1 MVYIP
6 FGSGPRNCLGLRLGL
21 LLMKSGLAYFL
32 KSHSVQI
39 CERTDLNP
47 ELDANAIVPKFKGGI
62 YLKVIKDANN
72 L

>member
-6 FGSGPRNCLGLRLGL
+6 FGSGPSNCLGLRLGL

-39 CERTDLNP
+39 CEQTDLNP

-62 YLKVIKDANN
+62 CLKVIKDVNN
-72 L
+72 I